1 MNKLKIAA
9 MAAAL
14 ALSLGAVAPAEA
26 AHHRM
31 NHGMMM
37 RHHGMMMRH
46 HGMMMHH
53 RMHHRTMHG
62 MRRMMRHG
70 M

>member
-26 AHHRM
+26 AHHKM
-31 NHGMMM
+31 N
-37 RHHGMMMRH
+37 HGMMMRH